1 MQITTYCCLCYCQSR
16 RHGRGV
22 LFDVTTRQLKKKMSE
37 EIKECSYV
45 LSNHIEL
52 DSVSKVR
59 SLVLMPSFGIM
70 RVQQHWIKRQILT
83 HL

>member
-1 MQITTYCCLCYCQSR
+1 MEEEICLMLPQ
-16 RHGRGV
+16 G
-22 LFDVTTRQLKKKMSE
+22 KMLE
-37 EIKECSYV
+37 KIKECSYV

-52 DSVSKVR
+52 DFVSKVR

-70 RVQQHWIKRQILT
+70 RVVQQHWIKRQILT

>member
-1 MQITTYCCLCYCQSR
+1 MEEEICLMLPQGNIR
-16 RHGRGV
+16 
-22 LFDVTTRQLKKKMSE
+22 KMLE
-37 EIKECSYV
+37 KIKECSYV